1 MTIRAALVLAAGHPW
16 LAAGLAVAAAA
27 VTVGTVWLLVRAVR
41 RLDLPPAPVVV
52 AGLGAAV
59 CTAYSADTSWRFAED
74 HLGMTDTT
82 ERAVMFAAG
91 ELALVAC
98 AVMARATMSATAT
111 EEAAGTAGVPGALV
125 WCITG
130 VQVVPAFSESGVW
143 GGLIRAAFGPI
154 AAGLLWHLAMGLE
167 IRVVRPGALSTGL
180 PALIGR
186 ELRERLLSRLGLAT
200 RDRTAEQ
207 ITRDRAIVR
216 AVRLAALLELRPAGW
231 RAAGRR
237 RRLAA
242 AVARSGAAT
251 SGEQRHRLLQQLA
264 ARRTSGLLAT
274 VPVASPWA
282 GTPVPEDP
290 YPSTPLG
297 VTGAQLRRMD
307 PLAAVHQVR
316 SAHPDATPGELAA
329 LLVEYG
335 VPVSETQ
342 VRIAVGAGNPRPV
355 PVPEVPG
362 PERPALDPVPER
374 VPGAELVLDLT
385 TTALVHPDA
394 QTRVPVLA
402 AAGTR
407 TPQVHARVPD
417 LFSAEWEQLFQTDPE
432 HTAVP
437 DHEAPVPGAP
447 EVPVPEPV
455 DVPDED
461 VPEDAE
467 EVPEDAEEV
476 PEGDRDVPDPDP
488 LIEQARAEYGDQVPG
503 VRTLKTAYGIGQA
516 RAQRIRDALTLE
528 GATAP

>member
-1 MTIRAALVLAAGHPW
+1 MNVRTVVNALEWAADHPW
-16 LAAGLAVAAAA
+16 LVAGLAVAATA
-27 VTVGTVWLLVRAVR
+27 VTVGTLWLLVHAAR
-41 RLDLPPAPVVV
+41 RLDLPPSSVVV

-59 CTAYSADTSWRFAED
+59 CTAYSGDTSWRFAQH
-74 HLGMTDTT
+74 HLGMSDTR
-82 ERAVMFAAG
+82 ERIVMFAAG
-91 ELALVAC
+91 ELALFAC
-98 AVMARATMSATAT
+98 AVMARANKAATT
-111 EEAAGTAGVPGALV
+111 NEETAGTAGVPGVLV

-130 VQVVPAFSESGVW
+130 IQIVPAFSESGVW
-143 GGLIRAAFGPI
+143 GGIVRAAFGPV

-167 IRVVRPGALSTGL
+167 IRVGRPGAMSTGL

-186 ELRERLLSRLGLAT
+186 ELRERLLSRLGLAV

-207 ITRDRAIVR
+207 ISRDRATVR
-216 AVRLAALLELRPAGW
+216 AVRLAALLELRPTGW
-231 RAAGRR
+231 RAASRR

-242 AVARSGAAT
+242 AVALSGAAT
-251 SGEQRHRLLQQLA
+251 NGEQRHRLLQQLA
-264 ARRTSGLLAT
+264 ARRTSGQLAT
-274 VPVASPWA
+274 VPLHSPWA
-282 GTPVPEDP
+282 GTPVPEDS
-290 YPSTPLG
+290 YPSTLLG

-316 SAHPDATPGELAA
+316 SAHPDATPAELAA

-342 VRIAVGAGNPRPV
+342 VRIAVGAGNPPRSV
-355 PVPEVPG
+355 ATEEPG
-362 PERPALDPVPER
+362 PGRPALDPVPEH

-407 TPQVHARVPD
+407 TPEVHARIADCSFLEP
-417 LFSAEWEQLFQTDPE
+417 LQFPQPSPE
-432 HTAVP
+432 PTAVP
-437 DHEAPVPGAP
+437 DAEYPVPGVP
-447 EVPVPEPV
+447 EVPVPGPV
-455 DVPDED
+455 DVPDEY
-461 VPEDAE
+461 VPED
-467 EVPEDAEEV
+467 DDV

-488 LIEQARAEYGDQVPG
+488 LIERARAEYGGGDVPG
-503 VRTLKTAYGIGQA
+503 VRVLRRQYGIGQA